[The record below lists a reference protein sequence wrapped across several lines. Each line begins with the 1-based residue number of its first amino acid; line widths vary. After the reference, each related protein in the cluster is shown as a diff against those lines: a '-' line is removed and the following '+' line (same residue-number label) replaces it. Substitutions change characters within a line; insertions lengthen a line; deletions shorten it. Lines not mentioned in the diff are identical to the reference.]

1 MGTLAAKTM
10 NMKLLAE
17 DCTTEM
23 PYSFQAR
30 SWNQEQSEKLDEL
43 IEGKRTSDE

>member
-1 MGTLAAKTM
+1 
-10 NMKLLAE
+10 MKLLAE

>member
-1 MGTLAAKTM
+1 
-10 NMKLLAE
+10 MKLLAE

-23 PYSFQAR
+23 PYSFQAM

>member
-1 MGTLAAKTM
+1 M

-30 SWNQEQSEKLDEL
+30 SWNQEQCEKLDEL

>member
-1 MGTLAAKTM
+1 MVSDLHLEGR
-10 NMKLLAE
+10 AE

-30 SWNQEQSEKLDEL
+30 AWNQEQSEKLDEL